1 MAFNKKQFKK
11 QQIKKIFD
19 GFIKDGE
26 VDRITF
32 TQTIFQVNMIRV
44 EANGVIIEVNHPG
57 YSKLKELVDIT
68 KTFDIEKYDFNVY
81 TEFEKRTLLLLIK

>member
-1 MAFNKKQFKK
+1 
-11 QQIKKIFD
+11 
-19 GFIKDGE
+19 
-26 VDRITF
+26 
-32 TQTIFQVNMIRV
+32 MIRV